1 VLTRPLLTVVGFIA
15 DPDST
20 FFLNP
25 LSRKSRQKSIALN
38 FNIHQ
43 KPNWHTYKIFLEFSE
58 LIMKDTSKF
67 HPKEMIDIQSFIWVL
82 GPEEYPD

>member
-1 VLTRPLLTVVGFIA
+1 M
-15 DPDST
+15 
-20 FFLNP
+20 
-25 LSRKSRQKSIALN
+25 ALN